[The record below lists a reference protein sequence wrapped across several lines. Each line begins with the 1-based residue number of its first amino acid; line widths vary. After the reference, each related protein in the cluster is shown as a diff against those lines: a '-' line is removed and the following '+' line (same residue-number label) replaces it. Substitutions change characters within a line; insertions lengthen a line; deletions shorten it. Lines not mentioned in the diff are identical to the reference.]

1 MYDKCVK
8 YVNVST
14 NVTLLTGI
22 ELYANLWGKNI
33 PFKDFYLNHYCH
45 DNVVIV
51 CALIKTP
58 QQIFTDIFFERNVCK
73 WLMAIYF
80 VTKGSCGIHLQLL
93 RFIILSNEADSV
105 YCNHR
110 FDWLEMMKININF
123 DGTKLCVECNQASFL
138 FHPKQFCSFVMCKCV
153 R

>member
-1 MYDKCVK
+1 MIFLCLFYSRLYKPVDECVK

-22 ELYANLWGKNI
+22 ELYSNLWGKNI

-58 QQIFTDIFFERNVCK
+58 QQIFTDIFYERTCMQMAYGNLFCNK
-73 WLMAIYF
+73 RLMRYLFTTLEIYNSKHRGRF
-80 VTKGSCGIHLQLL
+80 GLL
-93 RFIILSNEADSV
+93 LV
-105 YCNHR
+105 
-110 FDWLEMMKININF
+110 
-123 DGTKLCVECNQASFL
+123 
-138 FHPKQFCSFVMCKCV
+138 
-153 R
+153 